1 MSTLP
6 TRTARRLVAPSWKD
20 ARLVVGILLV
30 LLAVVIGSA
39 AFSAA
44 DDRVG
49 MWAAKH
55 TLTPGHK
62 ITDDDFVRAEVQLG
76 DAESDYLRV
85 DDRLPNGAVIDR
97 LVEPG
102 ELVPSAAVIDPT
114 DSRRREVP
122 VTVDPIYLSN
132 LTEGSRVTVYVPE
145 PVGEESDEVRYEALV
160 ERATIASLPQESGG
174 MVGSSGRGTSA
185 VVVVPEERVT
195 DLLAF
200 GTDDEPVKLV
210 LESRARSKSAS

>member
-1 MSTLP
+1 MCIRDS
-6 TRTARRLVAPSWKD
+6 
-20 ARLVVGILLV
+20 
-30 LLAVVIGSA
+30 
-39 AFSAA
+39 
-44 DDRVG
+44 
-49 MWAAKH
+49 
-55 TLTPGHK
+55 
-62 ITDDDFVRAEVQLG
+62 
-76 DAESDYLRV
+76 RV

-160 ERATIASLPQESGG
+160 ERATIVSLLQESGG

-185 VVVVPEERVT
+185 VVVVPAERVT

>member
-210 LESRARSKSAS
+210 LESRARSRSAS